1 MLHAKETGI
10 SSVHLDLL
18 LICTFTFFF
27 SVQIMYLEA
36 VVGKV
41 AVLFQG
47 FMEYFFYLSRI
58 FYKITLIASFCCLFS
73 PE

>member
-36 VVGKV
+36 VVGEV

-47 FMEYFFYLSRI
+47 FMEYFFI
-58 FYKITLIASFCCLFS
+58 FQEFFIRSS
-73 PE
+73 